1 MDKLYKP
8 PTPYKRILVTA
19 NFLLNHEKSV
29 VRMFHDNQIMSLANF
44 RLIANV
50 ECGTRLKGH
59 PSTGDNHNIT
69 DNSPSPDCPS
79 IHFNT

>member
-50 ECGTRLKGH
+50 ECGTRLK
-59 PSTGDNHNIT
+59 
-69 DNSPSPDCPS
+69 
-79 IHFNT
+79 